1 MATDT
6 VTPQVDPK
14 EEWLAERKTFIGGS
28 EIYKLLNERQY
39 GQGCVRALAYDKMNV
54 APDYPDQED
63 NEHLQKLFRRGNIM
77 EPIVAQ
83 LYEEETGRKLRRPPM
98 EKGMPKARRHPEYP
112 WAGVHIDR
120 LVLAG
125 HGGVTETGTAEIK
138 SRGEGPYFQLLRSG
152 LFNGD
157 NLQIQHGM
165 FVNGHSWG
173 PFITIGMLA
182 DGTLPIK
189 HFDVKRDEPTIDII
203 KREGDRFAN
212 TVWGRME
219 LPDRPFAGDDD
230 RCKVCAWRME
240 CRGEELDKAAAAAL
254 KAEKA
259 GKTPL
264 VQIENAALSQALADR
279 SMLKAE
285 IKAREETVDV
295 IEQTIEQELGDV
307 EAALVAGYG
316 KVYNKVQAGRTTA
329 ELGKM
334 MEYLRDVAMPA
345 DKLIPEF
352 ESMLEGKDYG
362 DEEIFLLSQTL
373 IWLRS
378 IQELPATVASKY
390 CKTGNPFKS
399 MRVYPFKTT

>member
-6 VTPQVDPK
+6 VVPQVDPK

-39 GQGCVRALAYDKMNV
+39 GQGCQRALAYDKLNIQ
-54 APDYPDQED
+54 PDYPDQED

-98 EKGMPKARRHPEYP
+98 DKGMPKARRHSEFP

-138 SRGEGPYFQLLRSG
+138 SRGEGPYLQLLRSG

-189 HFDVKRDEPTIDII
+189 HFDVKRDEPIIDII
-203 KREGDRFAN
+203 KREGDKFAQ
-212 TVWGRME
+212 TVWVKGE
-219 LPDRPFAGDDD
+219 IPDRPFAGDDE

-240 CRGEELDKAAAAAL
+240 CRGEELDKAAVAAM

-264 VQIENAALSQALADR
+264 LQIENAVLSQALADR
-279 SMLKAE
+279 GMLKAE
-285 IKAREETVDV
+285 IKAREETVDIV
-295 IEQTIEQELGDV
+295 EQTIEQELGDV
-307 EAALVAGYG
+307 EAALVEGFG
-316 KVYNKVQAGRTTA
+316 KVYNKTQTGRTTA

-334 MEYLRDVAMPA
+334 MEYLRDVTSPA
-345 DKLIPEF
+345 IQAADYLAGMA
-352 ESMLEGKDYG
+352 ES
-362 DEEIFLLSQTL
+362 DELHTNLPVGWQQIITV
-373 IWLRS
+373 LRNVADV
-378 IQELPATVASKY
+378 PTVVSEKY